1 MARALS
7 ELIEQF
13 DARWP
18 IANAE
23 SWDVPGLVTGSL
35 TQQVKKVLLTVDVTA
50 DVVAEAITGEFDLIL
65 AHHPFLMRGVTGLA
79 EQSAKGKVISAL
91 IKNNIALYS
100 AHTNADGSATGTSAT
115 LAKAIGLTQ
124 VRNFAA
130 VGNAGE
136 TASGRIGSIG
146 SPTLGDIAAR
156 LAAALPQTASGVRV
170 SGDFEQR
177 INTVALAAGAGD
189 SFADAAYK
197 LGAELFISSDLRHHV
212 VLELIERA
220 KAEGRAF
227 AVLDISHWA
236 AEWLWLETAAAELA
250 AANQGI
256 EFAVCDLR
264 TDVWDFVINSS
275 ASSSSLA

>member
-1 MARALS
+1 MAPALS
-7 ELIEQF
+7 DLIEHF
-13 DARWP
+13 EARWP
-18 IANAE
+18 LANAE
-23 SWDVPGLVTGSL
+23 SWDAPGLVAGSL
-35 TQQVKKVLLTVDVTA
+35 TKQVKKVLLTVDVTD

-79 EQSAKGKVISAL
+79 EQSAKGNVISAL
-91 IKNNIALYS
+91 IKHNIALYS

-115 LAKAIGLTQ
+115 LTKAIGLTQ
-124 VRNFAA
+124 VRSFDA

-146 SPTLGDIAAR
+146 GLTLGDIAAR

-170 SGDFEQR
+170 SGSFEQS
-177 INTVALAAGAGD
+177 ISTVALAAGAGD

-227 AVLDISHWA
+227 AVIDISHWA

-250 AANQGI
+250 AANQEI